1 MEITGGRRRAA
12 LFQPGMYEKCLTVAE
27 YLARIGEKYGKNAA
41 QICINWLV
49 KNEGI
54 TAPIVG
60 GANPAHALENIAALD
75 FELSAEDYDSID
87 EVSRNFCSQMPEY
100 LLFFDTRTK
109 EDFKEENLEKCGI
122 DQKFENYDLHKC
134 IEQIE
139 GMILAASNS

>member
-12 LFQPGMYEKCLTVAE
+12 LFQPGIYEKCLTVAE

-109 EDFKEENLEKCGI
+109 EDFKEERGK
-122 DQKFENYDLHKC
+122 
-134 IEQIE
+134 
-139 GMILAASNS
+139 